1 MADIEQYPEA
11 GATDSKGNKLVVN
24 TESLLKIYS
33 VTYNVPFY
41 FLPYDFKMTESLNIN
56 WNQQSVYGRMDPIA
70 TFKNMGRTIQLS
82 FKARQKIQDGTSDL
96 AFTGD
101 ELLHSI
107 DHLKKCLYPTYNQN
121 QIMVSP
127 PLFRFQYKNLINA
140 GEEQFTI
147 SPTNGVLGFITAF
160 SANFMTEPNKIYF
173 PSDKKSFAYPKVF
186 DISLTFTVLNENL
199 VETQQFG
206 MLKKKYFYNYEHI
219 HTHGNATQT
228 NSSTQNASDG
238 SGVNAV
244 SDAELENALSKDN
257 SAMITYER

>member
-11 GATDSKGNKLVVN
+11 GAADSKGNKLVVN

-41 FLPYDFKMTESLNIN
+41 FLPYDFKMTENLNIN

-140 GEEQFTI
+140 GEEQFAI

-160 SANFMTEPNKIYF
+160 NSNFMTEPNKIYF

-186 DISLTFTVLNENL
+186 DINLTFTVLNENL

-219 HTHGNATQT
+219 HTHGNATQAT
-228 NSSTQNASDG
+228 GTDSSAASGTPTQEEQEAAQQK
-238 SGVNAV
+238 V
-244 SDAELENALSKDN
+244 LEF
-257 SAMITYER
+257 

>member
-82 FKARQKIQDGTSDL
+82 FKARQKIQDGTSDI

-219 HTHGNATQT
+219 HTHGNATQANGT
-228 NSSTQNASDG
+228 DSSAASG
-238 SGVNAV
+238 TPIQEEQEAAQQKVL
-244 SDAELENALSKDN
+244 EL
-257 SAMITYER
+257 